1 MKTLKYFFMVALLS
15 SFAICVN
22 AQSEITNP
30 TSTYYIY
37 VECDGVGDY
46 IMGVVELHRIRHY
59 NPNTSALEWVKLMF
73 KSNEMVSMSTGEVF
87 SVNLTRKIDYGEM
100 ENVIVTRFNLRGNIG
115 SHILVTRYWYVDPI
129 TGTIL
134 TEIDETKCL

>member
-15 SFAICVN
+15 SFAIGVN

-30 TSTYYIY
+30 TATYWIY
-37 VECDGVGDY
+37 VECDGVPDY
-46 IMGVVELHRIRHY
+46 ITGKVELHRIRHY
-59 NPNTSALEWVKLMF
+59 NPNTSVLEWVKLMF
-73 KSNEMVSMSTGEVF
+73 KSNSMVSVSTGEVF

-100 ENVIVTRFNLRGNIG
+100 ENVIVTRFNLRGNMG
-115 SHILVTRYWYVDPI
+115 SHILVTRYWYVDPS
-129 TGTIL
+129 TGEIL

>member
-1 MKTLKYFFMVALLS
+1 
-15 SFAICVN
+15 
-22 AQSEITNP
+22 
-30 TSTYYIY
+30 
-37 VECDGVGDY
+37 
-46 IMGVVELHRIRHY
+46 
-59 NPNTSALEWVKLMF
+59 
-73 KSNEMVSMSTGEVF
+73 MSTGEVF

-100 ENVIVTRFNLRGNIG
+100 ENVIVTRFNLRGNMG